1 MERRGGWKG
10 GREAGCEL
18 PPRLAAGTGVSGAR
32 LCRFA
37 AGSGVRAAFGCGKYG
52 VGCHRAANPA
62 IWAAVSG
69 DAADKTRWGAGH
81 LREDGKLPQT
91 NAANP
96 AKREVGGD
104 QAAREHD
111 RGLLMDFEILL

>member
-1 MERRGGWKG
+1 M
-10 GREAGCEL
+10 AGMAEF
-18 PPRLAAGTGVSGAR
+18 PPLLAAGIGLFGAR
-32 LCRFA
+32 LCRLT
-37 AGSGVRAAFGCGKYG
+37 AGRTGFVAFGCGKYG

-69 DAADKTRWGAGH
+69 EAADKTRWGAGR

-91 NAANP
+91 NSANP
-96 AKREVGGD
+96 AKRQVEGD

-111 RGLLMDFEILL
+111 DGTPDGI